1 MTRSFRSNA
10 QFNYYEILNNRG
22 YKAGD
27 NGVIVLSYYNPET
40 DIIDLS
46 ALYSISSFDYLQY
59 TDPPLTFYLTNG
71 AVLVLVDVESI
82 EDIQARN
89 IIFGSGVP
97 PSSSTNPGSTKSIAS
112 TLAVAGMLVGLS
124 LVALRMES
132 IMEFFGVQ
140 KKKTPEEEEKRR
152 RFRNRYPVKQIHPAP
167 PVLVGPRRVPRP
179 PKRTM
184 ARDLPGMDKIDEESD
199 SNETD
204 RNDRDSIGEEKDP
217 EDHPQEVGSSSL
229 TSSILSQRDDHDV
242 PEEPATSLPSPPPAT
257 KSRSD
262 SFSEEDSDELISMYF
277 KDYGEDNDSFSYSS
291 TPSSLSLNHASSEE
305 EEEEDNG
312 PRHRRTCFSRGAA

>member
-1 MTRSFRSNA
+1 
-10 QFNYYEILNNRG
+10 
-22 YKAGD
+22 
-27 NGVIVLSYYNPET
+27 
-40 DIIDLS
+40 
-46 ALYSISSFDYLQY
+46 
-59 TDPPLTFYLTNG
+59 
-71 AVLVLVDVESI
+71 
-82 EDIQARN
+82 
-89 IIFGSGVP
+89 
-97 PSSSTNPGSTKSIAS
+97 
-112 TLAVAGMLVGLS
+112 
-124 LVALRMES
+124 
-132 IMEFFGVQ
+132 
-140 KKKTPEEEEKRR
+140 
-152 RFRNRYPVKQIHPAP
+152 
-167 PVLVGPRRVPRP
+167 
-179 PKRTM
+179 M